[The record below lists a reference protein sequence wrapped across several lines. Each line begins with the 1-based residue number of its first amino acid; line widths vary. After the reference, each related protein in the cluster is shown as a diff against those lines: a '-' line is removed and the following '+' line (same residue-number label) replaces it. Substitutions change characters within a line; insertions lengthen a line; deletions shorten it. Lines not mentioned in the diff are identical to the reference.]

1 MDTRIAET
9 WGTAGRAAEPGLA
22 WRQLSEVMS
31 APVRCVETSA
41 TLGEALGVMVRD
53 RLRHLVVTDEGGRCV
68 GVLADRSVVA
78 AWATEPTSLT
88 YRRVSSVLDRTPAVV
103 AAEAAVV
110 DAARLM
116 RTECVD
122 AVAVV
127 DARGVAVGIV
137 TGSDLVALLAR

>member
-1 MDTRIAET
+1 MDKRIAQDRPD
-9 WGTAGRAAEPGLA
+9 RAAGLA
-22 WRQLSEVMS
+22 WRQISEVMS
-31 APVRCVETSA
+31 APPYSVPTST
-41 TLGEALGVMVRD
+41 TLGDALAVMVREG
-53 RLRHLVVTDEGGRCV
+53 LRHLVVTDEGGRCV

-78 AWATEPTSLT
+78 AWAAEPAALS

-103 AAEAAVV
+103 AGGAAVV

-116 RTECVD
+116 RTACVD

-127 DARGVAVGIV
+127 DARGVAVGVV

>member
-1 MDTRIAET
+1 MDGRVARS
-9 WGTAGRAAEPGLA
+9 GPDRAAGLA
-22 WRQLSEVMS
+22 WRPVSEVMS
-31 APVRCVETSA
+31 RPACCVRTST
-41 TLGEALGVMVRD
+41 TLGDALAVMVRE

-68 GVLADRSVVA
+68 GVLADRAVVA
-78 AWATEPTSLT
+78 AWAAEPAALS

-103 AAEAAVV
+103 AADAAVV

-116 RTECVD
+116 RTACVD

-127 DARGVAVGIV
+127 DARGMAVGVV

>member
-1 MDTRIAET
+1 MDRRIAQ
-9 WGTAGRAAEPGLA
+9 GRPDRAAGLA
-22 WRQLSEVMS
+22 WRQISEVMS
-31 APVRCVETSA
+31 APPHCVATST
-41 TLGEALGVMVRD
+41 TLGDALAVMVRD
-53 RLRHLVVTDEGGRCV
+53 GLRHLVVTDEGGRCV

-78 AWATEPTSLT
+78 AWAAEPTTLS

-103 AAEAAVV
+103 ATGAAVV

-116 RTECVD
+116 RTACVD

-127 DARGVAVGIV
+127 DTRGVAVGVV

>member
-1 MDTRIAET
+1 MDTRI
-9 WGTAGRAAEPGLA
+9 GTPERDRAPGLA
-22 WRQLSEVMS
+22 WRRISEVMTS
-31 APVRCVETSA
+31 PVRHVETST
-41 TLGEALGVMVRD
+41 TLGEALAEMVRD
-53 RLRHLVVTDEGGRCV
+53 GLRHLVVTDEGGRCV
-68 GVLADRSVVA
+68 GVLADRCVVA
-78 AWATEPTSLT
+78 AWAAEPASLT

-103 AAEAAVV
+103 AADAAVM

-127 DARGVAVGIV
+127 DARGVAVGVV

>member
-1 MDTRIAET
+1 MDTGIADPR
-9 WGTAGRAAEPGLA
+9 GAGGRTAEPGLA
-22 WRQLSEVMS
+22 WRQLGEVMS
-31 APVRCVETSA
+31 RPVRGVQTSA

-53 RLRHLVVTDEGGRCV
+53 GLRHLVVTDEAGRCV

-78 AWATEPTSLT
+78 AWAAEPTSLT
-88 YRRVSSVLDRTPAVV
+88 YRRVSSVLDRTPAVL
-103 AAEAAVV
+103 AEQAAVV

-116 RTECVD
+116 RTACVD

-127 DARGVAVGIV
+127 DGRGVPVGIV